1 MESRIHRFLRIYADA
16 LGNAAG
22 AAVLVLLGVL
32 LGVGLFGN

>member
-1 MESRIHRFLRIYADA
+1 MESRIHRFIRVYADTI
-16 LGNAAG
+16 GNAAC